1 MDKLKP
7 LITHKF
13 WIILFIALILPVVGW
28 SMATGSLAKEIDERK
43 TAIDKAFTD
52 AQVPPNTPN
61 DTWSSALKEI
71 NKKKEN
77 YIGESN
83 KFLWEKQKEMF
94 VWPPEITPLM
104 KDVPY
109 RGEIS
114 RVALNL
120 YRSAYKFEIKRIHKV
135 ATPFDP
141 KENKGL
147 VDLDINVIPHVPLT
161 KWKTLPPTSE
171 EMWNAQED
179 VWLVTSILEAI
190 ARVNKGAAN
199 ISESP
204 VRKISILELRGGTP
218 GDDGSAPA
226 GGSMDGMGEMAGME
240 AGMGMGSSGGMFGPG
255 SGGAGAGGMMDGNQN
270 GSLSVDVDMD
280 LMKIFGNNVDG
291 SAGGGDDGGMGG
303 DVSAEGGAMVPGG
316 MGGMGSGAGQ
326 SQNLKRYY
334 NEEEELPYKTR
345 AFYLKATIQSTKL
358 PDLLASLSSMPW
370 PTKIVRVQ
378 FASKFDD
385 NMQPIVSD
393 TGGGAMAGGSMRGG
407 AGGADGFESG
417 FGSNDFG
424 SPGAPAAGGFGIG
437 AEADVS
443 GSGMQPGMNNDGLLT
458 TALQDPELA
467 VVTIAGL
474 MTLYKP
480 YVPPEGSEE
489 VVQNDPSQQPAGQP
503 GEAADGQ
510 QDTPEAA
517 ADTPGTETPAG
528 TAAAPGDNQA
538 APNTAPGQPATPPAA
553 QPGNPP
559 AEPGAGNN
567 SAPAAEPA
575 AGATPETSQPPQNE
589 TPSEPAGN
597 Q

>member
-52 AQVPPNTPN
+52 AQIQPNPPNE
-61 DTWSSALKEI
+61 TWSSALREI

-83 KFLWEKQKEMF
+83 KFVWEKQKELF

-104 KDVPY
+104 SDTPY
-109 RGEIS
+109 RGEIT
-114 RVALNL
+114 RVPRNL
-120 YRSAYKFEIKRIHKV
+120 YRSAYKFEILRAHK
-135 ATPFDP
+135 AANPFDI
-141 KENKGL
+141 KDGTGL
-147 VDLDINVIPHVPLT
+147 VQLSPNTIPHVPLD

-190 ARVNKGAAN
+190 AKVNKGAAN

-204 VRKISILELRGGTP
+204 VRQISVLELRGGTP

-226 GGSMDGMGEMAGME
+226 GGDMEGMGGMDPEMMAG
-240 AGMGMGSSGGMFGPG
+240 GGGMFGGG
-255 SGGAGAGGMMDGNQN
+255 SGGAGPGAGMDG
-270 GSLSVDVDMD
+270 GRDGTLSIDVDMD

-291 SAGGGDDGGMGG
+291 SAGGGDGDMGG
-303 DVSAEGGAMVPGG
+303 DMSAEGMGMVPGG
-316 MGGMGSGAGQ
+316 MGGGMGGQ

-334 NEEEELPYKTR
+334 NEEEDLPYKTR
-345 AFYLKATIQSTKL
+345 AFYLKATIQSSKL

-378 FASKFDD
+378 MASMYSD
-385 NMQPIVSD
+385 NMQPIVSNA
-393 TGGGAMAGGSMRGG
+393 GGGAMRGG
-407 AGGADGFESG
+407 AMGGSG
-417 FGSNDFG
+417 
-424 SPGAPAAGGFGIG
+424 AAGGFGAESGFGNDNFGLPGAGVSGGFGMEAEAGGVPGSGLQPG
-437 AEADVS
+437 AENRSLLDAA
-443 GSGMQPGMNNDGLLT
+443 MN
-458 TALQDPELA
+458 DPELA

-480 YVPPEGSEE
+480 YVPPEGAE
-489 VVQNDPSQQPAGQP
+489 VAEQTDGSQQPAGEAGAATEGQP
-503 GEAADGQ
+503 GDPAATDAPAT
-510 QDTPEAA
+510 DTPA
-517 ADTPGTETPAG
+517 TPGQPAASGLATPG
-528 TAAAPGDNQA
+528 
-538 APNTAPGQPATPPAA
+538 TAPGQPATPPAA
-553 QPGNPP
+553 QGDTPAEPADGNNSPP
-559 AEPGAGNN
+559 AAEPGAGTQ
-567 SAPAAEPA
+567 PD
-575 AGATPETSQPPQNE
+575 TPQPSPQNE
-589 TPSEPAGN
+589 TPAEPAGN